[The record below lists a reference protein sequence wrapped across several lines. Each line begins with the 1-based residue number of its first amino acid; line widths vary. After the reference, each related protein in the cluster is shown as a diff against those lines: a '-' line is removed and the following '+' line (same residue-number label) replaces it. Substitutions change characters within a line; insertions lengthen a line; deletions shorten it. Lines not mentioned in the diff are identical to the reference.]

1 MPFEP
6 FDTFRSP
13 QIDPP
18 PFRSMEELGLRE
30 LEQLRLVL
38 RGDSVVDWR
47 HLNFTSRSQIDD
59 FLRLH
64 LLDHEDPN
72 DRAQMRRLLKE
83 AVDYL
88 RSTYHYRLADAVAE
102 PYEIQDL
109 FLYASG
115 RHPRR
120 VGLFQKIACIIL
132 KVVHVIHHMEG
143 RELLFRTP
151 IAPSVLAR
159 MVDERIMQTFAE
171 MKKQGLPI
179 VEVSGSIKTQH
190 SLITKLIAKRDTVAA
205 QVYDKIRYRVIT
217 RERDDVVLVLD
228 YLMRTL
234 FPFTLIVPSQT
245 ENSLIDFEKLVAGN
259 DHLRTFGHK
268 LHMPIKAGQRDVSQT
283 MNPFSGR
290 SYRVLNFVV
299 DMPARI
305 DAFLPADDPRP
316 DRPRT
321 VFSWVEFQMMDLATA
336 TENERG
342 ENSHERYKAR
352 QLEKVLSRLSKGL
365 VVPKGRSV
373 MKPWEEDDQGRGEG
387 GLF

>member
-1 MPFEP
+1 MASES
-6 FDTFRSP
+6 FDP
-13 QIDPP
+13 AHLPPGEAP
-18 PFRSMEELGLRE
+18 PFLTMDQLGLRE

-47 HLNFTSRSQIDD
+47 HLNFASRAQVDD

-64 LLDHEDPN
+64 LLDHEDAN
-72 DRAQMRRLLKE
+72 DRALMRRLLKE

-102 PYEIQDL
+102 PYEVQDL

-120 VGLFQKIACIIL
+120 AGLYQKIACIIL
-132 KVVHVIHHMEG
+132 KVIHVIHHMEG

-159 MVDERIMQTFAE
+159 MVDERIMKTFAE
-171 MKKQGLPI
+171 MKRMGLPI

-205 QVYDKIRYRVIT
+205 QVYDKVRYRIIT
-217 RERDDVVLVLD
+217 RERNDVVLVLD

-234 FPFTLIVPSQT
+234 FPFTLVVPSQT
-245 ENSLIDFEKLVAGN
+245 ENSLIDFEKLVAQSE
-259 DHLRTFGHK
+259 HLRELGPK
-268 LHMPIKAGQRDVSQT
+268 LHLPIRAGRDVSQT
-283 MNPFSGR
+283 MNPFSGK

-305 DAFLPADDPRP
+305 DAFLSPDDPRP
-316 DRPRT
+316 GRPRT
-321 VFSWVEFQMMDLATA
+321 VFSWVEFQMMDLETA
-336 TENERG
+336 IENERG
-342 ENSHERYKAR
+342 ENSHECYKAR
-352 QLEKVLSRLSKGL
+352 QREKVLRRLSKGL
-365 VVPKGRSV
+365 VVPKGTLVAS
-373 MKPWEEDDQGRGEG
+373 PWEDSD
-387 GLF
+387 

>member
-1 MPFEP
+1 MAFESLDP
-6 FDTFRSP
+6 IRS
-13 QIDPP
+13 QQASAP
-18 PFRSMEELGLRE
+18 PFLSMDQLGLRE

-47 HLNFTSRSQIDD
+47 HLNFASRSQVDD
-59 FLRLH
+59 FLKLH

-72 DRAQMRRLLKE
+72 DRALMRRLLKE

-102 PYEIQDL
+102 PYEVQDL

-120 VGLFQKIACIIL
+120 PGLYQKLACIIL

-159 MVDERIMQTFAE
+159 MVDDRIMQTFSE
-171 MKKQGLPI
+171 MKKRGLPI

-205 QVYDKIRYRVIT
+205 QVYDKVRYRIIT
-217 RERDDVVLVLD
+217 REREDVVLVLD

-234 FPFTLIVPSQT
+234 FPFTLVVPSQT
-245 ENSLIDFEKLVAGN
+245 ENSLIDFEQLVSDN
-259 DHLRTFGHK
+259 EHLRALGPR
-268 LHMPIKAGQRDVSQT
+268 LHLPIKPERDVSQT
-283 MNPFSGR
+283 MNPFSGK

-305 DAFLPADDPRP
+305 DAFLSPDDPRS

-336 TENERG
+336 IENERG
-342 ENSHERYKAR
+342 ENSHECYKAR
-352 QLEKVLSRLSKGL
+352 QREKVLRRLSKGL
-365 VVPKGRSV
+365 VVPKGSTV
-373 MKPWEEDDQGRGEG
+373 VNPWEDAG
-387 GLF
+387 

>member
-1 MPFEP
+1 MAFE
-6 FDTFRSP
+6 SL
-13 QIDPP
+13 DPIRPAQSQSP
-18 PFRSMEELGLRE
+18 PFLSMDQLGLRE

-47 HLNFTSRSQIDD
+47 YLNFASRTQVDD
-59 FLRLH
+59 FLKLH

-72 DRAQMRRLLKE
+72 DRALMRRLLKE

-102 PYEIQDL
+102 PYEVQDL

-120 VGLFQKIACIIL
+120 PGLYQKLACIIL

-159 MVDERIMQTFAE
+159 MVDERIMQTFSE
-171 MKKQGLPI
+171 MKKRGLPI

-205 QVYDKIRYRVIT
+205 QVYDKVRYRIIT
-217 RERDDVVLVLD
+217 REREDVVLVLD
-228 YLMRTL
+228 YLMRAL
-234 FPFTLIVPSQT
+234 FPFTLVVPSQT
-245 ENSLIDFEKLVAGN
+245 ENSLIDFEKLVSDN
-259 DHLRTFGHK
+259 EHLRALGPK
-268 LHMPIKAGQRDVSQT
+268 LHLPIKPERDVSRT
-283 MNPFSGR
+283 MNPFSGK

-305 DAFLPADDPRP
+305 DAFLSPDDPRP

-336 TENERG
+336 IENERG
-342 ENSHERYKAR
+342 ENSHECYKAR
-352 QLEKVLSRLSKGL
+352 QREKVLRRLSKGL
-365 VVPKGRSV
+365 VVPKDSSV
-373 MKPWEEDDQGRGEG
+373 LKPWEDAE
-387 GLF
+387 